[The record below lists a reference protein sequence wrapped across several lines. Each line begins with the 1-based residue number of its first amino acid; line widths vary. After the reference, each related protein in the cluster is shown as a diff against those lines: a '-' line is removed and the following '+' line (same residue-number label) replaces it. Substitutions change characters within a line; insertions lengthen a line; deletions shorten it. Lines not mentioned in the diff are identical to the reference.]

1 MPPMPPTTRAEATSY
16 QETSLHAHV
25 MEFLA
30 GLTARKDTRLAMS
43 SFGTSPGGRDMPL
56 CVLSAHGVRTPE
68 EARQRGLPVVMI
80 INGIHAGEVEGKEA
94 SMMLMRDLLD
104 GKYGDLLGELTL
116 VVVPLFNPDGNDA
129 VDPANRRLDLPKL
142 HGQIGPEK
150 VGTRVNASGINLNR
164 DYLRQAA
171 PEMRLLQS
179 RVAQPWQPDLTID
192 CHATN
197 GSVHRYAMTYDV
209 PHTVATGRGEPI
221 LYMRNQMM
229 PAVTQALA
237 RDHQLLAGWY
247 GNFVED
253 ERSLD
258 AGRDADPA
266 AAATEGWMTYT
277 HHPRFGSN
285 YRGLTGR
292 LDLLLECY
300 SYLPFA
306 DRVRTTYACLLEAL
320 RYTAGHRDEIV
331 QLVASSRT
339 PRDRM
344 AIRYRLDAFDAPIEV
359 PTRTPRTLEG
369 APSTV
374 KLRYF
379 GNFVGATVVDRPP
392 AYLVDAAVAEHL
404 ARHGLAVE
412 PAPAEV
418 DAEVAT
424 VAEIATEGGRKIL
437 ESAQV
442 GDVRV
447 EWKRGTRTVPAGYQL
462 VRTDQPQ
469 AAIAVYLCEP
479 ESDDGAVENGLV
491 AAPGLGAEFPIWRAW
506 P

>member
-1 MPPMPPTTRAEATSY
+1 MPPQTRAEATSY
-16 QETSLHAHV
+16 EETSLHAHV

-30 GLTARKDTRLAMS
+30 GLAARSDPRLHLS

-56 CVLSAHGVRTPE
+56 CVLSAHGVRTPSE
-68 EARQRGLPVVMI
+68 SRQRRLPVVLV

-94 SMMLMRDLLD
+94 SLMLMRDLLD
-104 GKYGDLLGELTL
+104 GRYGDLLGELTL

-142 HGQIGPEK
+142 HGQIGPER

-171 PEMRLLQS
+171 LEMRLLQS
-179 RVAQPWQPDLTID
+179 RVVQNWQPDLTID

-209 PHTVATGRGEPI
+209 PHTVATGREEPI
-221 LYMRNQMM
+221 AYMRTKMM
-229 PAVTQALA
+229 PQVTAALA
-237 RDHQLLAGWY
+237 REHQLLAGWY

-253 ERSLD
+253 ERALD
-258 AGRDADPA
+258 AHHDADPSA
-266 AAATEGWMTYT
+266 SVTEGWMTYT

-306 DRVRTTYACLLEAL
+306 DRVKTTYACLLEAL
-320 RYTAGHRDEIV
+320 RYTAAHPGEIQEV
-331 QLVASSRT
+331 VSASQK

-344 AIRYRLDAFDAPIEV
+344 AIRYRLDAFDAPIEI
-359 PTRTPRTLEG
+359 PTRTPRTPDG
-369 APSTV
+369 APSSVTV
-374 KLRYF
+374 RHF
-379 GNFVGATVVDRPP
+379 GKFVGTSVVDRPP
-392 AYLVDAAVAEHL
+392 AYVVDAAVAAHL
-404 ARHGLAVE
+404 ERHGLVVE
-412 PAPAEV
+412 PAPASL

-424 VAEIATEGGRKIL
+424 LVEVAAEGGRKIL
-437 ESAQV
+437 ESAAV
-442 GDVRV
+442 GDLRV
-447 EWKRGTRTVPAGYQL
+447 EWRRASRKVPAGHRL
-462 VRTDQPQ
+462 VRTDQPL

-491 AAPGLGAEFPIWRAW
+491 AAPAVSSEFPIWRGFL
-506 P
+506 

>member
-1 MPPMPPTTRAEATSY
+1 MPPQTRAEATSY
-16 QETSLHAHV
+16 RETSLHAHV
-25 MEFLA
+25 MEFIAGLA
-30 GLTARKDTRLAMS
+30 GRNDPRLAVS
-43 SFGTSPGGRDMPL
+43 SFGTSPGGRDLPL

-68 EARQRGLPVVMI
+68 ESRRRGLPVVQI
-80 INGIHAGEVEGKEA
+80 INGIHAGEVEGKES

-104 GKYGDLLGELTL
+104 GRNGDLLGALTL
-116 VVVPLFNPDGNDA
+116 VIVPLFNPDGNDA

-179 RVAQPWQPDLTID
+179 RVAQVWQPELTID

-209 PHTVATGRGEPI
+209 PHTVATGRCEPI
-221 LYMRNQMM
+221 AYMRTKMM
-229 PAVTQALA
+229 PAVTAELA
-237 RDHQLLAGWY
+237 AQHQLLAGWY

-258 AGRDADPA
+258 ASRDADPHA
-266 AAATEGWMTYT
+266 AVTEGWMTYT

-285 YRGLTGR
+285 YRGLTSR

-320 RYTAGHRDEIV
+320 RYTAGHGDEIV
-331 QLVASSRT
+331 QLVAASRA

-344 AIRYRLDAFDAPIEV
+344 AIRYRLDAFDEPIEV
-359 PTRTPRTLEG
+359 PTRTPRTLDG

-379 GNFVGATVVDRPP
+379 ANFAGSTVVERPP
-392 AYLVDAAVAEHL
+392 AYLVGPGVAEHL

-412 PAPAEV
+412 PAPAAV
-418 DAEVAT
+418 DAEVAS
-424 VAEIATEGGRKIL
+424 VAEIASEGGRKIL
-437 ESAQV
+437 ESAAV
-442 GDVRV
+442 GDLRV
-447 EWKRGTRTVPAGYQL
+447 EWKRGSRSVPAGHQL
-462 VRTDQPQ
+462 VRTDQPLG
-469 AAIAVYLCEP
+469 AIAVYLCEP

-491 AAPGLGAEFPIWRAW
+491 AAPAVGTEFPIWRAW

>member
-1 MPPMPPTTRAEATSY
+1 MPPQTRAEATSY
-16 QETSLHAHV
+16 EETSLHAHV

-30 GLTARKDTRLAMS
+30 GLAARSDPRLHLS

-56 CVLSAHGVRTPE
+56 CVLSAHGVRTPSE
-68 EARQRGLPVVMI
+68 SRQRRLPVVLV

-94 SMMLMRDLLD
+94 SLMLMRDLLD
-104 GKYGDLLGELTL
+104 GRYGDLLGELTL

-142 HGQIGPEK
+142 HGQIGPER

-171 PEMRLLQS
+171 LEMRLLQS
-179 RVAQPWQPDLTID
+179 RVVQNWQPDLTID

-209 PHTVATGRGEPI
+209 PHTVATGREEPI
-221 LYMRNQMM
+221 AYMRTKMM
-229 PAVTQALA
+229 PQVTAALA
-237 RDHQLLAGWY
+237 REHQLLAGWY

-258 AGRDADPA
+258 AQRDADPSVPV
-266 AAATEGWMTYT
+266 TEGWMTYT

-306 DRVRTTYACLLEAL
+306 DRVKTTYACLLEAL
-320 RYTAGHRDEIV
+320 RYTAAHPGEIQEV
-331 QLVASSRT
+331 VSASQK

-344 AIRYRLDAFDAPIEV
+344 AIRYRLDAFDAPIEI
-359 PTRTPRTLEG
+359 PTRTPRTPDG
-369 APSTV
+369 APSSVTV
-374 KLRYF
+374 RHF
-379 GNFVGATVVDRPP
+379 GKFVGTSVVDRPP
-392 AYLVDAAVAEHL
+392 AYVVDAAVAAHL
-404 ARHGLAVE
+404 ERHGLVVE
-412 PAPAEV
+412 PAPASL

-424 VAEIATEGGRKIL
+424 VVEVAAEGGRKIL
-437 ESAQV
+437 ESAAV
-442 GDVRV
+442 GDLRV
-447 EWKRGTRTVPAGYQL
+447 EWRRASRKVPAGHRL
-462 VRTDQPQ
+462 VRTDQPL

-491 AAPGLGAEFPIWRAW
+491 AAPAVSSEFPIWRGFL
-506 P
+506 